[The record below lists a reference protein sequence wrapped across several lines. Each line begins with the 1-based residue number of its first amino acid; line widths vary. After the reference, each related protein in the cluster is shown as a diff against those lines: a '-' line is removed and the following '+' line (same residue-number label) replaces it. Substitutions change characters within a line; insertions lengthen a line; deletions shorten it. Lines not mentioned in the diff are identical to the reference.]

1 MNDKRKPVALALVLM
16 MALATGAFAAD
27 KRSYAAQ
34 IKQWRAERDAEL
46 KADDGWL
53 TLAGLFWLK
62 EGDNRIGSDATADII
77 LPEGAAPAR
86 LGVIEFHHGRATL
99 RVSGEAQVM
108 LNGKPVTTVELQS
121 DEHQKPDVLRLGAL
135 SFHVIK
141 RGARYGVRVKDL
153 NSPARREFTGR
164 RWYPANPRY
173 RVTADFV
180 AYDQPHEINI
190 INKLG
195 DQIKMTSPGY
205 VVFKLKGNA
214 YHLDALDEEGKLFFV
229 FADRTNAKTTYGAGR
244 FLYADAAKDGKV
256 VMDFNQAVNPP
267 CAFTPFATCPLPP
280 RQNRLKIAIPAGEL
294 NYHNAEEAPAR

>member
-1 MNDKRKPVALALVLM
+1 
-16 MALATGAFAAD
+16 
-27 KRSYAAQ
+27 
-34 IKQWRAERDAEL
+34 L

-86 LGVIEFHHGRATL
+86 LGIIEFHHGRATL
-99 RVSGEAQVM
+99 RVSGEAQVT
-108 LNGKPVTTVELQS
+108 LNGKPVATVELQS

-141 RGARYGVRVKDL
+141 RGARSGVRVKDL

-180 AYDQPHEINI
+180 AYKQPHEINI

-205 VVFKLKGNA
+205 VVFKLKGKA
-214 YHLDALDEEGKLFFV
+214 YRLDALDEEGKLFFV